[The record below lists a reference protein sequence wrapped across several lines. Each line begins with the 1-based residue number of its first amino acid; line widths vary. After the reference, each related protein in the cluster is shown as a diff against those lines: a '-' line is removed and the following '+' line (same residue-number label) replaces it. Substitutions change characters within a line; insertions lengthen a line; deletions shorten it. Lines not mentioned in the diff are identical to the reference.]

1 MSVIR
6 FSISL
11 EEELAKELDEFVKNN
26 QFSNRSQA
34 IRHLIEKNLVE
45 KKWMC
50 GNIVAGAI
58 ILLYNYEKKDV
69 LSSIN
74 DICHENREKV
84 LSAQQFF
91 LADESMISVIAVKG
105 CSKELTLFSEQLI
118 GIKGI
123 KHGKLLMS
131 RID

>member
-69 LSSIN
+69 I
-74 DICHENREKV
+74 
-84 LSAQQFF
+84 
-91 LADESMISVIAVKG
+91 
-105 CSKELTLFSEQLI
+105 
-118 GIKGI
+118 
-123 KHGKLLMS
+123 
-131 RID
+131 

>member
-26 QFSNRSQA
+26 HFSNRSQA

-84 LSAQQFF
+84 LSAQQFY
-91 LADESMISVIAVKG
+91 LSDESMISIIAVKG

-118 GIKGI
+118 GIKGV

>member
-11 EEELAKELDEFVKNN
+11 EEELAKELDEFVKSNH
-26 QFSNRSQA
+26 FSNRSQA

-50 GNIVAGAI
+50 GNIVAGAV

-69 LSSIN
+69 ISSIN
-74 DICHENREKV
+74 DICHANKEKV
-84 LSAQQFF
+84 LSSQQFY
-91 LADESMISVIAVKG
+91 LADESMISIIAVKG

-118 GIKGI
+118 GIKGV

-131 RID
+131 RVD

>member
-84 LSAQQFF
+84 LSAQQFYHS
-91 LADESMISVIAVKG
+91 DESMISIIAVKG

-118 GIKGI
+118 GIKGV

>member
-11 EEELAKELDEFVKNN
+11 DEELAKELDEFVKDN

-69 LSSIN
+69 ISTIN
-74 DICHENREKV
+74 DICHKNREKI
-84 LSAQQFF
+84 LSAQQFY
-91 LADESMISVIAVKG
+91 LADKSMISVIVVKG

-123 KHGKLLMS
+123 QHGKLLMS
-131 RID
+131 RVD

>member
-34 IRHLIEKNLVE
+34 IRYLIEKNLVE

-84 LSAQQFF
+84 LSAQQFY
-91 LADESMISVIAVKG
+91 LSDESMISIIAVKG

-118 GIKGI
+118 GIKGV